1 MNDFFLELSFQNFT
15 SYTSALSQTLY
26 RFRDCFFRRSSDANE
41 LIQLNKQCENE
52 MSKYLTLVDLVW
64 LGFNFVVGSRI
75 FTITGVEA
83 HDDVGPVIVL
93 SYVVL
98 GISSLFLVFCY
109 IEFAV
114 EILVV
119 VGFIHANTS
128 NLEPFFSYGTEG
140 VFRAATVVYW
150 SYTGFDLVA
159 NMAEETRNPT
169 WDIPL
174 GLIGSMSLISVVYCL
189 MVLAL
194 PMMVKYTKIYRDAAF
209 SFAFENIKMKW
220 AKYVVRLCALKG
232 MSTCMVITSMGQGRY
247 TTQIARAHMIPP
259 WFALVYPKTKTP
271 IYATLLVTI
280 ISYTIAFFLSLEKTT
295 LWVAK
300 SKGWIRYVVSGG
312 FFFAGTIGMML
323 LPKQRVLKIWGVPF
337 GPWLLAMSILMNMF
351 LIGSLGSMAS
361 VRFFIWTDSMLVY
374 YILIRVHATYDFA
387 HQGSART

>member
-1 MNDFFLELSFQNFT
+1 MNDFFLEPSFQNFT

-52 MSKYLTLVDLVW
+52 MSKYLTWVDLVW

-119 VGFIHANTS
+119 
-128 NLEPFFSYGTEG
+128 G

-220 AKYVVRLCALKG
+220 AKYV
-232 MSTCMVITSMGQGRY
+232 
-247 TTQIARAHMIPP
+247 
-259 WFALVYPKTKTP
+259 
-271 IYATLLVTI
+271 
-280 ISYTIAFFLSLEKTT
+280 KTT

-337 GPWLLAMSILMNMF
+337 GPWLLAMSILINMF